1 MMAENASY
9 EKVKKILGAQGFEEI
24 AKGLLQVE
32 EFLIK
37 EFAHKAPS
45 SFQSELIRVIRAG
58 GKRIRPLLVLICG
71 KLGEFNIKQLIVA
84 ASCVEAVHT
93 ASLIHDDIIDNA
105 DFRRGAE
112 TTYKRLGKDFAIKIG
127 DYLFAR
133 SFEVLTE
140 IGNMQSVESLANAAQ
155 DLSLGELDGSLL
167 RWSTNIKKDEYLNW
181 ISRKTASL
189 FRSSCEVGALVSGA
203 PVNDVKKVSDFGFLL
218 GIAFQLFD
226 DVLDL
231 TGSTEVLGKPAGSDL
246 KEGFLTLPYLM
257 AFEDDYFKDRI
268 VRVVRREAKE
278 EEIDILIK
286 EIASSRYTEEAK
298 NIAADFV
305 NKAANAIENIE
316 NEAVKEFLLSVGNY
330 VIQRYY

>member
-9 EKVKKILGAQGFEEI
+9 EKIKKILGTYGFEEI
-24 AKGLLQVE
+24 ARGLLQVE
-32 EFLIK
+32 EFLVK
-37 EFAHKAPS
+37 EFAYKAPT

-71 KLGEFNIKQLIVA
+71 KLGEFDIKQLVVA
-84 ASCVEAVHT
+84 ASCIEAVHT

-105 DFRRGAE
+105 NFRRGAE
-112 TTYKRLGKDFAIKIG
+112 TTFKRFGKDFAIKVG

-133 SFEVLTE
+133 SFEVLSE
-140 IGNMQSVESLANAAQ
+140 IGNMRSVESLATAAE

-167 RWSTNIKKDEYLNW
+167 RWSLNVKLEDYLNW
-181 ISRKTASL
+181 IGRKTASL

-203 PVNDVKKVSDFGFLL
+203 SLSDVKKVSDFGFLL

-231 TGSTEVLGKPAGSDL
+231 TGSTEILGKPAGSDL
-246 KEGFLTLPYLM
+246 KEGFLTLPYLL
-257 AFEDDYFKDRI
+257 AIEDEYFKDRI
-268 VRVVRREAKE
+268 VKAIRKESTE
-278 EEIDILIK
+278 EEVDILIK
-286 EIASSRYTEEAK
+286 EVASSRYTEEAK
-298 NIAADFV
+298 NTAADFV
-305 NKAANAIENIE
+305 NKAAQAIENIE
-316 NEAVKEFLLSVGNY
+316 NETVKEFLLSVGNY